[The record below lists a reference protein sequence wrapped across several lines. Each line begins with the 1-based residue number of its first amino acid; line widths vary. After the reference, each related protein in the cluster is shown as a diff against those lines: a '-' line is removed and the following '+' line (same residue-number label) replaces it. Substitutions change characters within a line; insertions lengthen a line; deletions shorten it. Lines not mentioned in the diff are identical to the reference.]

1 MQVISGQA
9 VRIPEVRVSKETIT
23 FGLWMNNAFVLVFFL
38 PKLEEKETN

>member
-23 FGLWMNNAFVLVFFL
+23 FGL
-38 PKLEEKETN
+38 